1 MLGLV
6 AVQLTTA
13 TRLLAEDDEVSDG
26 PPGSP
31 LVQNLNDSSTPDTTF
46 DAGASGD
53 ADKRVGVIL
62 AAHPDR
68 DLVICLAGCGG
79 GPKLVALRARQ
90 TVEQVVA
97 AAAAGGRIAP
107 ASATVPAGS
116 SATPVG
122 SDGALPPATFGD
134 VICLAG
140 CGGAPGGILQR
151 GVRMSWVGS
160 GASGELAA
168 ALRSVADRLAARK
181 HEGTGVPAA
190 EIPEAAN
197 RIWVSAHA
205 RRLLDDGE
213 GIAGSVELPQ
223 VLAMLVR
230 SAGGVRAP
238 AAR

>member
-6 AVQLTTA
+6 AIQLPTA
-13 TRLLAEDDEVSDG
+13 SRLLAEDDGVSG
-26 PPGSP
+26 ETPGSP
-31 LVQNLNDSSTPDTTF
+31 FVQNLTDSSTPDTIF
-46 DAGASGD
+46 DAGSSGD
-53 ADKRVGVIL
+53 ADQRVGVIL

-79 GPKLVALRARQ
+79 GPKLVAVRARE
-90 TVEQVVA
+90 TVGQVV
-97 AAAAGGRIAP
+97 AAAAGGRIAT

-140 CGGAPGGILQR
+140 CSGAPGGIVKR

-168 ALRSVADRLAARK
+168 ALRSVADRLTAREP
-181 HEGTGVPAA
+181 EGPRAPDA
-190 EIPEAAN
+190 EPDEAT
-197 RIWVSAHA
+197 RTWVSAHA
-205 RRLLDDGE
+205 RRMLDDGAR
-213 GIAGSVELPQ
+213 IAGPVELPR